1 MDWELIWKN
10 LSVIGG
16 SVDWTR
22 FTARRDYEDAQKV
35 WVTVNGERFQV
46 EVEDLDQR
54 PIVAYVEGSR
64 FEIVLDH
71 GEKTDET
78 GFRHTTPEGAAH
90 SIPAGTACDVTAP
103 MPGDIVDIHVKAG
116 QVVKPGDPLCILDA
130 MKMKNTIHAPQGGTI
145 SEICV
150 TEGQSVE
157 YGVILFR
164 FG

>member
-1 MDWELIWKN
+1 M
-10 LSVIGG
+10 S
-16 SVDWTR
+16 
-22 FTARRDYEDAQKV
+22 AQNV

-46 EVEDLDQR
+46 EVEDLNQR
-54 PIVAYVEGSR
+54 PIIAYVEGSR
-64 FEIVLDH
+64 YEIVLDQDQ
-71 GEKTDET
+71 KTDET
-78 GFRHTTPEGAAH
+78 GLNVLLPEETVH

-103 MPGDIVDIHVKAG
+103 MPGDIVGIHVKAG
-116 QVVKPGDPLCILDA
+116 QVVKPGDPLCVLDA

-150 TEGQSVE
+150 SEGQSVE

>member
-1 MDWELIWKN
+1 M
-10 LSVIGG
+10 S
-16 SVDWTR
+16 
-22 FTARRDYEDAQKV
+22 AQNV

-46 EVEDLDQR
+46 EVEDLNQR
-54 PIVAYVEGSR
+54 PIIAYVEGSR
-64 FEIVLDH
+64 YEIDLDQDQ
-71 GEKTDET
+71 KTDET
-78 GFRHTTPEGAAH
+78 GLNVLLPEGTVH

-103 MPGDIVDIHVKAG
+103 MPGDIVGIHVRAG
-116 QVVKPGDPLCILDA
+116 QVVKPGDPLCVLDA

-150 TEGQSVE
+150 SEGQSVE